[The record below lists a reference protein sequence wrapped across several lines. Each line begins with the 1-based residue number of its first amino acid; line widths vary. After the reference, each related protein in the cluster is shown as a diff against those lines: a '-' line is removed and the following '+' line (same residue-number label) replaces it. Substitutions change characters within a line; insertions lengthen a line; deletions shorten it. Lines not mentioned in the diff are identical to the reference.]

1 MRKIVLAVAVI
12 FVLAVLV
19 PQYSFAKEYKIAY
32 VDLAKVFDEY
42 SKTKEAD
49 KALEE
54 KGKSKEADRKKLV
67 DDIRKLRDEQ
77 ALLSDKAKAEKQP
90 AIDAKI
96 KQLQD
101 FDRSARDEIIKQRN
115 DSVGNILKDIEKDV
129 TYYSKQEGYDVI
141 FNSRMLLYGN
151 ETMDLTPEILKRLNK

>member
-115 DSVGNILKDIEKDV
+115 DSVGNILKDIEKVV
-129 TYYSKQEGYDVI
+129 TDYSKQEGYDVI

>member
-12 FVLAVLV
+12 FVLAILV

-115 DSVGNILKDIEKDV
+115 DSVGNILKDIEKVV
-129 TYYSKQEGYDVI
+129 TDYSKQEGYDVI

>member
-54 KGKSKEADRKKLV
+54 
-67 DDIRKLRDEQ
+67 
-77 ALLSDKAKAEKQP
+77 
-90 AIDAKI
+90 
-96 KQLQD
+96 
-101 FDRSARDEIIKQRN
+101 
-115 DSVGNILKDIEKDV
+115 IEKVV
-129 TYYSKQEGYDVI
+129 TDYSKQEGYDVI